1 MRIWSHLLKKSLMEN
16 TIFCAVTV
24 MLDCFKDFD
33 FRMMDILLLLLL
45 YLSLLHS
52 YYYYYYYYPLYH
64 SIIAIF
70 DLLSLWFFF
79 RFTYICPLSFNVT
92 SLWICKANQKNGT
105 YMELTRPSY
114 LGQRMA
120 SFARAPSLAEHKFAG
135 VLKCHDSTSN

>member
-33 FRMMDILLLLLL
+33 FRMMDIVLLLLL

-79 RFTYICPLSFNVT
+79 RFTYICPLRFNVT
-92 SLWICKANQKNGT
+92 SLWSAKQIKRTVFIWSWPGLHIWASEWRVSP
-105 YMELTRPSY
+105 ELPH
-114 LGQRMA
+114 LQ
-120 SFARAPSLAEHKFAG
+120 
-135 VLKCHDSTSN
+135 STNSPEF